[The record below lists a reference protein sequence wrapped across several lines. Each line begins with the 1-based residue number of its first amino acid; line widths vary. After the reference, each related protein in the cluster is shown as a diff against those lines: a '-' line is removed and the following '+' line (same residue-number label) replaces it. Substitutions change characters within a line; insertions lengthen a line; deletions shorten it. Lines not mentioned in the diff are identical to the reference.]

1 MKKEKVIFLGFL
13 MSMTLIASSC
23 GSSKNASTATT
34 DDNNIE
40 LKDADNC
47 ETLAAEPT
55 KNVRAFGIGLSPNR
69 MAAYDMALEKG
80 RVNLAKALETKVK
93 SEFKDASSTEDSEVE
108 TGSDLSFEEKT
119 LTIIHNTCLNA
130 VSNAKII
137 CSKTYKKK
145 DRNVYETHVCMELSS
160 TLKNEVKQQ
169 INNLLEK

>member
-1 MKKEKVIFLGFL
+1 MKKERVIFFVFL
-13 MSMTLIASSC
+13 MSMALITSSC
-23 GSSKNASTATT
+23 GSSKKATVATT
-34 DDNNIE
+34 NDNNIE

-69 MAAYDMALEKG
+69 MAAYDMAIEKG
-80 RVNLAKALETKVK
+80 RANLAKALETKVK
-93 SEFKDASSTEDSEVE
+93 SEFKDASSTEDSEAE

-119 LTIIHNTCLNA
+119 LTIIHN
-130 VSNAKII
+130 
-137 CSKTYKKK
+137 K

-160 TLKNEVKQQ
+160 ALKNEVKQQ